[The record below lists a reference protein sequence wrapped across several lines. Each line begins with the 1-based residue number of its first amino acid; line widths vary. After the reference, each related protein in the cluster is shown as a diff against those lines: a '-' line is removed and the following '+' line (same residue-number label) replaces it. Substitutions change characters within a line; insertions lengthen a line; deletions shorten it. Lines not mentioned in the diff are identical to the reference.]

1 MLLCWSEGQGS
12 SIHDH
17 SDAHCF
23 MKMLTGSLHEI
34 RFEWPEKKS
43 SADGL
48 NNNKED
54 KTEEMK
60 VLDENVMKTN
70 AVAYIND
77 EIGLHRVEN
86 RSHTYPA
93 VSLHLYIPPYS
104 KCQTFDERTG
114 HRNEAKVTFY
124 SKYGSRTPFKG
135 SKEISK

>member
-1 MLLCWSEGQGS
+1 MLVCWSEGQGS
-12 SIHDH
+12 GIHDH

-34 RFEWPEKKS
+34 RFEWPDVKKS
-43 SADGL
+43 TQEM
-48 NNNKED
+48 NNNVKES
-54 KTEEMK
+54 TEEMK
-60 VLDENVMKTN
+60 VLEENVMKTN

-77 EIGLHRVEN
+77 SIGLHRVEN

-114 HRNEAKVTFY
+114 RRNEIKVTFY
-124 SKYGSRTPFKG
+124 SKYGSRTPYKV
-135 SKEISK
+135 SKIGHK